1 MVVMSK
7 AKALKG
13 KDVQYCDLKFNK
25 AMTMTNRD
33 LVDPS
38 IMRARWRALGPDGS
52 KRVLDRIKGG
62 PLAEVAQKDF
72 YLTFEYMVSYKYE
85 VVKHLQKRG
94 REAIVVQR
102 ILALFDV
109 RQPGKFCIALQR
121 MQHLGS
127 VGFVLSCQFSDL
139 LAFDL

>member
-7 AKALKG
+7 AKVLKG
-13 KDVQYCDLKFNK
+13 KDRRVQYCDLKFSK

-33 LVDPS
+33 LLAPG
-38 IMRARWRALGPDGS
+38 IMKARWHALGPDGS

-62 PLAEVAQKDF
+62 PLSAVAQKDF
-72 YLTFEYMVSYKYE
+72 YLTFEYQMSYKYE

-94 REAIVVQR
+94 REALVVQR

-109 RQPGKFCIALQR
+109 RHPGKFCTALQR

-127 VGFVLSCQFSDL
+127 VGFCAILSVF
-139 LAFDL
+139 